1 MHMKRLTRWA
11 LAPLALLVLAA
22 CTGGDDEGTVA
33 EPSSRTIGATLT
45 DGDDFGRLEGV
56 LTNAGLGDVLE
67 GKGPYTVFAP
77 SDAAFAAMG
86 GADFASEAMRAQSVA
101 LLRAHI
107 VPGALTRADIGAA
120 IDRGQNQRV
129 EMRTMADGLL
139 TFSKDGE
146 TIVVTAP
153 DGATARLTGDE
164 RIASNGAVQP
174 IDALLV
180 KPAETPAA

>member
-1 MHMKRLTRWA
+1 MRTMMRWA
-11 LAPLALLVLAA
+11 LAPMTLLVLAG
-22 CTGGDDEGTVA
+22 CSGEDEKGTVA
-33 EPSSRTIGATLT
+33 EPAPQTVGATLKS
-45 DGDDFGRLEGV
+45 GDDFGRLEGV
-56 LTNAGLGDVLE
+56 MTNAGLGEVLD

-77 SDAAFAAMG
+77 SDAAFGSG
-86 GADFASEAMRAQSVA
+86 GPDFASEAMRAQGVA

-107 VPGALTRADIGAA
+107 VPGALPRADIGAA

-146 TIVVTAP
+146 TILVTAP

-180 KPAETPAA
+180 KPTETPAA